1 MLTIPLSLCVH
12 NDIGITVYPVKTNF
26 DTDIAH
32 SKLKNVYIVGI
43 KNKDKKIVC
52 SAIFLS
58 SIENNKDGKLAEV
71 VIEILNQHKSTEEL
85 VKDINSMPTG
95 KIMWDMKNGS
105 INDVLSESEINKLY
119 LDFYFKHSV
128 SGNA

>member
-1 MLTIPLSLCVH
+1 MLTIPLSLCVY
-12 NDIGITVYPVKTNF
+12 NDMAITVYPVETGL

-32 SKLKNVYIVGI
+32 TKLKNVYIVGI
-43 KNKDKKIVC
+43 RNKNKKIVC

-71 VIEILNQHKSTEEL
+71 VMEILKQHSPTEKL
-85 VKDINSMPTG
+85 IKDIDSMPTG
-95 KIMWDMKNGS
+95 KIMWDMKDGS
-105 INDVLSESEINKLY
+105 IVDVLSESELNKLY
-119 LDFYFKHSV
+119 FDFYLKHSV

>member
-12 NDIGITVYPVKTNF
+12 NDIGITVYPVKTDF

-71 VIEILNQHKSTEEL
+71 VIEILKQHKSTEEL
-85 VKDINSMPTG
+85 VKDISSMPTG
-95 KIMWDMKNGS
+95 KIMWDVKNGS
-105 INDVLSESEINKLY
+105 INNVLSESEINKLY

>member
-12 NDIGITVYPVKTNF
+12 NDIGITVYPVKTDF

-71 VIEILNQHKSTEEL
+71 VIEILKQHKSTEEL
-85 VKDINSMPTG
+85 VKDISSMPTG

-105 INDVLSESEINKLY
+105 INNVLSESEINKLY

>member
-12 NDIGITVYPVKTNF
+12 NDIGITVYPVKTDI

-43 KNKDKKIVC
+43 KNKNKKIVC

-71 VIEILNQHKSTEEL
+71 VIEILKRHKSTEEL
-85 VKDINSMPTG
+85 VKDIDSMPTG

-105 INDVLSESEINKLY
+105 ITDILSESELNKLY

>member
-12 NDIGITVYPVKTNF
+12 NDIGITVYPVKTDI

-43 KNKDKKIVC
+43 KNINKKIVC

-71 VIEILNQHKSTEEL
+71 VIEILKQHESTREL
-85 VKDINSMPTG
+85 VKDIDSMPTG

-105 INDVLSESEINKLY
+105 ITDVLSESELNKLY